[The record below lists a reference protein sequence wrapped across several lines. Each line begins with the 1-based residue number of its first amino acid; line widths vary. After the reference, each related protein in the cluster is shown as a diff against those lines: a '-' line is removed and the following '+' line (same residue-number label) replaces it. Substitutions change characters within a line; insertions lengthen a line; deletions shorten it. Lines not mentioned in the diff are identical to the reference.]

1 MAKFTARQLAVLMV
15 GSRLLCLARVSYP
28 RHLLLNK
35 LQRRKKMAFFKTAI
49 IDCVAKLLG
58 ITVWINNVCYGAKPK
73 SFSDV
78 DVCKN

>member
-1 MAKFTARQLAVLMV
+1 
-15 GSRLLCLARVSYP
+15 
-28 RHLLLNK
+28 
-35 LQRRKKMAFFKTAI
+35 MAFFKTAI

-78 DVCKN
+78 DVCKNQKPPKFQLIHLEHAP